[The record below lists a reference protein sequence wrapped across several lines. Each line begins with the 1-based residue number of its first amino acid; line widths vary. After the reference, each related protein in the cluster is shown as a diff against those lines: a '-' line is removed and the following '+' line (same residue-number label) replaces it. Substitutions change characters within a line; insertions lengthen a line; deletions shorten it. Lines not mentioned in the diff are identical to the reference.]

1 MFLEVQHG
9 LQTLR
14 STIADGITLRWS
26 TERPSAL
33 ALMPVITPKVHS
45 VALDLRLVQPLESL
59 DAAHTVRL
67 LGTKPGLNDGLRN
80 ERDIPQLTPIRP
92 GHHHTL
98 LPEPHEICPSS
109 PVLLESNALWTVD
122 DPSNDKVHHLVDG
135 TQVLEIGIV
144 VFGEDEVVDPLE
156 GSTTERKKGTFL
168 VLGEDDV

>member
-1 MFLEVQHG
+1 
-9 LQTLR
+9 
-14 STIADGITLRWS
+14 
-26 TERPSAL
+26 
-33 ALMPVITPKVHS
+33 MPVITPKVHS

-59 DAAHTVRL
+59 DAAHAVRL
-67 LGTKPGLNDGLRN
+67 LGTKPGLDDGLRN

-109 PVLLESNALWTVD
+109 PVLLESNTLWTVD

-144 VFGEDEVVDPLE
+144 IFGEDEVVDPLE
-156 GSTTERKKGTFL
+156 GSTTERRKGTLL
-168 VLGEDDV
+168 VLGEDDVEAIEEGGMGRI